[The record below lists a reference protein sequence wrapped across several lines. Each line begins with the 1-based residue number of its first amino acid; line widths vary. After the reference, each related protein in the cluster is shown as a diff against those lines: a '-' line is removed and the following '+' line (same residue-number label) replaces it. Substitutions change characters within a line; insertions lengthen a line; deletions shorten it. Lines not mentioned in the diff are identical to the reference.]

1 LWRVINGIE
10 PKLTLLTIAELDA
23 KTLAL
28 LATKMKSINEWEE
41 KDVMFITIINI
52 FLDNNVISHVQL
64 YSTQI

>member
-1 LWRVINGIE
+1 LWSVINGIE

-23 KTLAL
+23 RTLAL
-28 LATKMKSINEWEE
+28 LATKMRSINEWEE
-41 KDVMFITIINI
+41 KDVMFLTIINN

>member
-1 LWRVINGIE
+1 MWSVINGIE

-23 KTLAL
+23 RTLAL
-28 LATKMKSINEWEE
+28 LATKMRSINEWEE
-41 KDVMFITIINI
+41 KDVMFLTIINN